1 MRILIA
7 GGGQSAALIAGRLI
21 REGNE
26 VTIVDRDAER
36 CVQLE
41 DQLDAKVV
49 RGSAGSVETLHHAGI
64 RDADMLIAVTDSD
77 EINLLACLIAQSDS
91 KAKIKVARVRTHEFE
106 QWRRVVEQTGLK
118 IDLN

>member
-36 CVQLE
+36 CAQLE

-49 RGSAGSVETLHHAGI
+49 RAAVSAARLSRSSITALPSASSSETGAAF
-64 RDADMLIAVTDSD
+64 R
-77 EINLLACLIAQSDS
+77 
-91 KAKIKVARVRTHEFE
+91 AR
-106 QWRRVVEQTGLK
+106 
-118 IDLN
+118 